1 MGLVDVIVIVVVVL
15 AASDEVGVIA
25 AVTGR

>member
-1 MGLVDVIVIVVVVL
+1 MGLVDVIVTVVVV